1 MKSITGYWQT
11 INPVSI
17 LLFPISLVFCFLV
30 ILRRQLYRIGL
41 LSSYKASIPIIV
53 VGNIYIGG
61 NGKTPFVIWL
71 VNQLKLSGYK
81 PAIVSRGY
89 GALNEQSAKIPFPR
103 LVNLQQ
109 NHQLFSDEPLLI
121 YKSTECPVIID
132 PIRIRAVKKIEQS
145 LDCDIIVSDD
155 GLQHYAMLR
164 DIEINISDA
173 KRLYGNSFCLP
184 AGPLR
189 EHRQRLKSIDYHV
202 FNISQ
207 IDAGKNTQQ
216 YADNEYSMN
225 YELHS
230 LCPLCRNESNNSL
243 STLEDFKGKIVHAV
257 AGIGEPKNFFELL
270 KTYGLSIIE
279 HPFDDHYQYQKDD
292 LNFVETYPIIM
303 TEKDAVKCQSVFAE
317 ESLENCW
324 FLPIEAKIDDN
335 LLNSIISQLKS
346 LKH

>member
-1 MKSITGYWQT
+1 M
-11 INPVSI
+11 
-17 LLFPISLVFCFLV
+17 
-30 ILRRQLYRIGL
+30 
-41 LSSYKASIPIIV
+41 
-53 VGNIYIGG
+53 
-61 NGKTPFVIWL
+61 
-71 VNQLKLSGYK
+71 
-81 PAIVSRGY
+81 
-89 GALNEQSAKIPFPR
+89 
-103 LVNLQQ
+103 
-109 NHQLFSDEPLLI
+109 
-121 YKSTECPVIID
+121 
-132 PIRIRAVKKIEQS
+132 
-145 LDCDIIVSDD
+145 
-155 GLQHYAMLR
+155 
-164 DIEINISDA
+164 
-173 KRLYGNSFCLP
+173 
-184 AGPLR
+184 
-189 EHRQRLKSIDYHV
+189 

-230 LCPLCRNESNNSL
+230 LCPLCGNESNNSL

-335 LLNSIISQLKS
+335 LLNSIINQLES